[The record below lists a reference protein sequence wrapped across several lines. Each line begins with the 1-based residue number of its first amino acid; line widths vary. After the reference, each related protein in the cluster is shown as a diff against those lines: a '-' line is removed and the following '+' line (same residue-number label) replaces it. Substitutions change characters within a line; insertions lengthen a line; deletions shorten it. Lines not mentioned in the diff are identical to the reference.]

1 MTARYFLKMTN
12 NFTLILSLT
21 SLGFF
26 GGFSHCVGM
35 CGPFVLTQ
43 VSNRLQKTPL
53 ENFSNFQKLKNLALL
68 PYHAGR
74 ITTYVF
80 LGFLCSFF
88 TKNIQDFS
96 GFRFLSALFLFFA
109 SLFFLSLFTT
119 SLSSPRRRGSR
130 LFFLDSRLRGDDK
143 CGGKFSDFALRFKS
157 KNLKKLGLFQKKIS
171 FLKKILPLTPTLS
184 QSKFSWGRG
193 RGVVTNLFQDPRGF
207 RGYFLGLILGFIPCG
222 LLYGAFAISAAISS
236 PILAAV
242 GMFFFGI
249 STFPSLF
256 FTACGG
262 FFLTKLPEFK
272 FIAKTVILINAI
284 MLFLMAL
291 RQLI

>member
-1 MTARYFLKMTN
+1 
-12 NFTLILSLT
+12 
-21 SLGFF
+21 
-26 GGFSHCVGM
+26 M

-74 ITTYVF
+74 ITTYSL

-96 GFRFLSALFLFFA
+96 GFNFLSALFLFFA
-109 SLFFLSLFTT
+109 SLFFLGLFTT
-119 SLSSPRRRGSR
+119 SLSSPRKRGSI
-130 LFFLDSRLRGDDK
+130 LFFLDSSLRGNDK
-143 CGGKFSDFALRFKS
+143 KKLIRGKKFFDFALRFKS
-157 KNLKKLGLFQKKIS
+157 KNLKNFGL
-171 FLKKILPLTPTLS
+171 FLKKTFLTKKNLPLTPTLS
-184 QSKFSWGRG
+184 RPRFPWGRG
-193 RGVVTNLFQDPRGF
+193 SRAVTNLFQDPRGF

-222 LLYGAFAISAAISS
+222 LLYGAFAISAVISS
-236 PILAAV
+236 PILAAA

-249 STFPSLF
+249 TTFPSLF

-272 FIAKTVILINAI
+272 FIAKAVILINVV

-291 RQLI
+291 KLIIFYD

>member
-1 MTARYFLKMTN
+1 
-12 NFTLILSLT
+12 
-21 SLGFF
+21 
-26 GGFSHCVGM
+26 M

-74 ITTYVF
+74 ITTYSF

-96 GFRFLSALFLFFA
+96 NFKFLSALFLFFA
-109 SLFFLSLFTT
+109 SLFFLSLFFEGN
-119 SLSSPRRRGSR
+119 L
-130 LFFLDSRLRGDDK
+130 
-143 CGGKFSDFALRFKS
+143 ALRFKS
-157 KNLKKLGLFQKKIS
+157 KNLKNFGLFQKFS
-171 FLKKILPLTPTLS
+171 KKIL
-184 QSKFSWGRG
+184 
-193 RGVVTNLFQDPRGF
+193 TNLFQDPRGF

-222 LLYGAFAISAAISS
+222 LLYGAFAISAVISS
-236 PILAAV
+236 PILAAA

-249 STFPSLF
+249 ATFPSLF

-272 FIAKTVILINAI
+272 FIAKAVILINAI

-291 RQLI
+291 KLII

>member
-1 MTARYFLKMTN
+1 MLDN
-12 NFTLILSLT
+12 PQLILSLI

-26 GGFSHCVGM
+26 GGFSHCIGM

-53 ENFSNFQKLKNLALL
+53 ENFSDFQKLKNLALL

-74 ITTYVF
+74 ITTYSF
-80 LGFLCSFF
+80 LGFFCSFF
-88 TKNIQDFS
+88 TKNIQEFS

-109 SLFFLSLFTT
+109 SLFFLSLF
-119 SLSSPRRRGSR
+119 LERDFPR
-130 LFFLDSRLRGDDK
+130 
-143 CGGKFSDFALRFKS
+143 DFTLRFKS
-157 KNLKKLGLFQKKIS
+157 KNIKNFWLFQKIS
-171 FLKKILPLTPTLS
+171 KKLL
-184 QSKFSWGRG
+184 
-193 RGVVTNLFQDPRGF
+193 TNLFQDPRGF

-222 LLYGAFAISAAISS
+222 LLYGAFAISAVISS

-249 STFPSLF
+249 ATFPSLF

-272 FIAKTVILINAI
+272 FIAKAVILINAI

-291 RQLI
+291 KIIL

>member
-1 MTARYFLKMTN
+1 MTD
-12 NFTLILSLT
+12 NFTLILSLI

-43 VSNRLQKTPL
+43 VSNRLQKTSL

-74 ITTYVF
+74 ITTYSF
-80 LGFLCSFF
+80 LGFLCSLF
-88 TKNIQDFS
+88 TKNIQEFS

-109 SLFFLSLFTT
+109 SLFFLSLFFERN
-119 SLSSPRRRGSR
+119 LAG
-130 LFFLDSRLRGDDK
+130 
-143 CGGKFSDFALRFKS
+143 DFAGDFTLRFKS
-157 KNLKKLGLFQKKIS
+157 KNIKNFRLFQKIP
-171 FLKKILPLTPTLS
+171 KKIL
-184 QSKFSWGRG
+184 
-193 RGVVTNLFQDPRGF
+193 TNLFQDPRGF
-207 RGYFLGLILGFIPCG
+207 RGYLLGLILGFIPCG

-249 STFPSLF
+249 ATFPSLF

-272 FIAKTVILINAI
+272 FIAKAVILINAI
-284 MLFLMAL
+284 MLFLMGL
-291 RQLI
+291 KLVF

>member
-143 CGGKFSDFALRFKS
+143 KKIIRSRKFFDFALRFKS
-157 KNLKKLGLFQKKIS
+157 KNLKKLGLFQKIP
-171 FLKKILPLTPTLS
+171 KKIL
-184 QSKFSWGRG
+184 
-193 RGVVTNLFQDPRGF
+193 TNLFQDPRGF

-222 LLYGAFAISAAISS
+222 LLYGAFAISAVISS
-236 PILAAV
+236 PLLAAV

>member
-1 MTARYFLKMTN
+1 MLRRAQHDGEIFLKMTN
-12 NFTLILSLT
+12 NFTLIFSLI

-43 VSNRLQKTPL
+43 VSNRLQKTSL
-53 ENFSNFQKLKNLALL
+53 ENFSNFQKLKNLSLL

-74 ITTYVF
+74 ITTYSF

-88 TKNIQDFS
+88 TKNIQEFS

-109 SLFFLSLFTT
+109 SLFFLGLLFE
-119 SLSSPRRRGSR
+119 RN
-130 LFFLDSRLRGDDK
+130 FAW
-143 CGGKFSDFALRFKS
+143 DFTLRFKS
-157 KNLKKLGLFQKKIS
+157 KNLKNLKLFQKIS
-171 FLKKILPLTPTLS
+171 KKLL
-184 QSKFSWGRG
+184 
-193 RGVVTNLFQDPRGF
+193 TNLFQDPRGF

-222 LLYGAFAISAAISS
+222 LLYGAFAISAVISS
-236 PILAAV
+236 PILAAA

-249 STFPSLF
+249 ATFPSLF

-291 RQLI
+291 KLIIS